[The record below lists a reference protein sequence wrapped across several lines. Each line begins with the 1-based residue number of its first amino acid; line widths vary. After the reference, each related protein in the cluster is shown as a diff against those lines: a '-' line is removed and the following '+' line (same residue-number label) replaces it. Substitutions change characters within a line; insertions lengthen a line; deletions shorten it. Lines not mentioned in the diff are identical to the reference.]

1 MTVVWRT
8 IGKLI
13 WSKST
18 KNAKVVLMKIDK
30 FSHKFD
36 YVKKKTIVLVGIMG
50 AGKTTVGKILADRIG
65 IQFVDADQEI
75 ERAAGCTITDIFEKY
90 GEAEFRKG
98 EERVISRILSGQP
111 CVLATGGGA
120 FMSQATRLLI
130 KKTATSVWL
139 RVSFEVLAKRLEKRS
154 GRPLLQTVDPQQT
167 LRALINKRY
176 PIYNDADLIVDAK
189 DDAVDITVSKV
200 AECLGDYYNAKQS
213 V

>member
-1 MTVVWRT
+1 MANDW
-8 IGKLI
+8 KLI
-13 WSKST
+13 WSEST

-176 PIYNDADLIVDAK
+176 PIYNDADLIVEAK

-200 AECLGDYYNAKQS
+200 VECLGDYYNAKQS

>member
-1 MTVVWRT
+1 MANDW
-8 IGKLI
+8 KLI
-13 WSKST
+13 WSEST

-98 EERVISRILSGQP
+98 EERVISRILSEQP

-200 AECLGDYYNAKQS
+200 VECLGDYYNAKQS

>member
-1 MTVVWRT
+1 MADDW
-8 IGKLI
+8 KLI
-13 WSKST
+13 WSEST

-65 IQFVDADQEI
+65 IQFIDADQEI

-200 AECLGDYYNAKQS
+200 VECLGDYYNAKQS

>member
-1 MTVVWRT
+1 MANDW
-8 IGKLI
+8 KLI
-13 WSKST
+13 WSEST

-200 AECLGDYYNAKQS
+200 VECLGDYYNAKQS

>member
-1 MTVVWRT
+1 MANVW
-8 IGKLI
+8 KLI

-75 ERAAGCTITDIFEKY
+75 ERAAGFTITDIFEKY

-176 PIYNDADLIVDAK
+176 PIYNGADLIVDAK

-200 AECLGDYYNAKQS
+200 IECLGDYYNAKQS

>member
-1 MTVVWRT
+1 
-8 IGKLI
+8 
-13 WSKST
+13 
-18 KNAKVVLMKIDK
+18 MKIDK
-30 FSHKFD
+30 FSDKFD
-36 YVKKKTIVLVGIMG
+36 YVLKKTIVLVGIMG

-98 EERVISRILSGQP
+98 EERVISRILAGEP

-167 LRALINKRY
+167 LRVLINKRY
-176 PIYNDADLIVDAK
+176 PIYNSADLIVDAK

-200 AECLGDYYNAKQS
+200 VECLGDYYNAKQS